1 MPFEILLRYSTP
13 LIALDDLDEALREFF
28 TLIGYL
34 REEEAMGR
42 SVPFRLVREC
52 FLANPTRP
60 WTAEE
65 LAATLKSTKPTIY
78 RHLNRLKSLDLL
90 EEVTLAPGDSKGRK
104 GYRLRYG
111 NLARAWDFV
120 EANAQNALKR
130 YRESV
135 DHLQKLLERA
145 SPLARPPKG

>member
-1 MPFEILLRYSTP
+1 MPFEIILRYSTP
-13 LIALDDLDEALREFF
+13 LVALNDLDEALREFF
-28 TLIGYL
+28 TLVGYL
-34 REEEAMGR
+34 REEETEAK
-42 SVPFRLVREC
+42 SLPFRMVREC
-52 FLANPTRP
+52 FLGNPGRP

-65 LAATLKSTKPTIY
+65 LAATLQSTKPTIY

-90 EEVTLAPGDSKGRK
+90 EEVTLAPEDSKGRR

-135 DHLQKLLERA
+135 DHLQRLLEQSAPQTRN
-145 SPLARPPKG
+145 PKG